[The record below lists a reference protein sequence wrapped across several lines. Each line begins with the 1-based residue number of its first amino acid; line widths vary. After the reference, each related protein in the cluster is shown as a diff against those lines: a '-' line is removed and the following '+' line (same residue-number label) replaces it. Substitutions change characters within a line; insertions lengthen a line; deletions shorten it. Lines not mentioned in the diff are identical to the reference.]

1 MRDLKKLQDKLDV
14 IKWLDSENRR
24 HDMCG
29 TYSYCVFCNKY
40 IPNPC
45 AVAMTKYM
53 NTHQQDDLYEGLL
66 KIGDESAGLI
76 ESVENVAQEIVE
88 EINIQEV
95 KQKVEDGSYIMES
108 FAEEDEEEKTDEF
121 EDAPILEGEV
131 ESDESAT
138 WDETADDYTDED
150 MDSDEGVEVDSIE
163 SLGKTFDYEKVM
175 FKKERRM
182 PLTFA
187 EKYVLASQDLKER
200 YKIVEQEILRRDSKK
215 DIEIKGRVNK
225 HCHAFRYN
233 GEIVIKIT
241 IIGRSLRINLALDPT
256 LEEFCNGTM
265 PHLDMSH
272 KRVYEI
278 VPFQLKM
285 NSKLGVKRACKLVNI
300 LKDNIREELDASEGV
315 TKITH

>member
-45 AVAMTKYM
+45 AVSMTKYM
-53 NTHQQDDLYEGLL
+53 NSHQQDNLYEGLL

-108 FAEEDEEEKTDEF
+108 FAEEDEEENIDEF
-121 EDAPILEGEV
+121 AEAPIIEGEV
-131 ESDESAT
+131 ESDESDT
-138 WDETADDYTDED
+138 WDESADDYNDED
-150 MDSDEGVEVDSIE
+150 MDSDEGIEVDSIE

-175 FKKERRM
+175 IKKERRM

-187 EKYVLASQDLKER
+187 EKYVLASQDLKDR

-256 LEEFCNGTM
+256 LEE
-265 PHLDMSH
+265 LSH
-272 KRVYEI
+272 KKVYET

-300 LKDNIREELDASEGV
+300 LKDNIREEVDANEGV
-315 TKITH
+315 TKINC